1 MRNLFKKISII
12 LTKFLAENPNPVN
25 MIFCIRFSPSAKT
38 GSPYSRKTRSGRRG
52 LGSYIQ
58 SLPSE
63 DEQSE
68 FNRQYSRSAQQ
79 DIFICIC
86 YVSTVPMYDT
96 KSLRYCSQCCGI
108 DTVGTVT
115 FCLSGTGTRMH
126 YGSRPGPE
134 LDLDPAPT

>member
-1 MRNLFKKISII
+1 LKISIKLI
-12 LTKFLAENPNPVN
+12 KFLTENSIPDQN
-25 MIFCIRFSPSAKT
+25 ICILFIRFSPSAKT

-79 DIFICIC
+79 ECHFICMGNKVC
-86 YVSTVPMYDT
+86 DVNMYGT
-96 KSLRYCSQCCGI
+96 KL
-108 DTVGTVT
+108 
-115 FCLSGTGTRMH
+115 
-126 YGSRPGPE
+126 
-134 LDLDPAPT
+134 